1 MRKCRTLEITWHES
15 AGRENDGP
23 TKHHNARC
31 ENARQICPKKFSN
44 CNRKFN
50 NIKCQCREQFME
62 MLWWI
67 YALITPQ
74 QQQKKE
80 WICLIFHR
88 VMFFMRQL
96 NERLQWRQIVHTT
109 ASPWTAH
116 GWRQDKTV
124 SKNYILAFLS
134 QRSLSFPNVA
144 FSLTTA
150 FVFLQ
155 DWLHWL
161 PGLLPILLSISVFI
175 FIFSTF

>member
-50 NIKCQCREQFME
+50 NIKCQCREQFIE

-67 YALITPQ
+67 YALITPTATA
-74 QQQKKE
+74 KE
-80 WICLIFHR
+80 GMNLPHISQSNVLYAATKWTSTVETDCPYYSQPLDR
-88 VMFFMRQL
+88 A
-96 NERLQWRQIVHTT
+96 RLKT
-109 ASPWTAH
+109 
-116 GWRQDKTV
+116 RQDSV
-124 SKNYILAFLS
+124 QELHL
-134 QRSLSFPNVA
+134 SLSFPNVA